1 MNEIIPVLIV
11 GILAGVLSGLI
22 GIGGGIIIVPGLVL
36 ALGMTQHKA
45 QGTSIAALLLPI
57 GIFAAW
63 EYYKAGN
70 VDFKVAMI
78 LAVTIAVFAY
88 FGAMLANHLSPLAMR
103 RIFAGVLVVVAVK
116 LFLKK

>member
-1 MNEIIPVLIV
+1 
-11 GILAGVLSGLI
+11 
-22 GIGGGIIIVPGLVL
+22 
-36 ALGMTQHKA
+36 
-45 QGTSIAALLLPI
+45 
-57 GIFAAW
+57 
-63 EYYKAGN
+63 
-70 VDFKVAMI
+70 MI